1 MYVGL
6 FSLKLD
12 KIGITADVGAYA
24 QLWGYF
30 FYHLA
35 WKQGA
40 GKTENSAG
48 AMMIEIG

>member
-30 FYHLA
+30 FYIPA

-40 GKTENSAG
+40 RQDGKLRPAP
-48 AMMIEIG
+48 